1 MDCTVFWPLKL
12 PLHYDKKY
20 NFYSVGFI
28 YQTLTHIPP
37 KRRLN

>member
-1 MDCTVFWPLKL
+1 MHGFLAALRPLRD
-12 PLHYDKKY
+12 DKKY

-28 YQTLTHIPP
+28 YEAYTTQ

>member
-1 MDCTVFWPLKL
+1 MHGTYLAASKPLRD
-12 PLHYDKKY
+12 DKKY

-28 YQTLTHIPP
+28 YQTYTTK

>member
-12 PLHYDKKY
+12 PLHYDK
-20 NFYSVGFI
+20 NVYSVGFI
-28 YQTLTHIPP
+28 YQTRTHIPQ